1 MSWWERHRRR
11 FGGEWDSKI
20 EAFAVAECDYPTEC
34 KRRVGRYALW
44 CLCNDRDPSV
54 PNETLMGMYVDGTP
68 KLEGDGLMAD
78 PTQQSVRQY
87 VSNWQGWLQR

>member
-11 FGGEWDSKI
+11 FGDEWDSKI
-20 EAFAVAECDYPTEC
+20 EAFAAECDDPTEC
-34 KRRVGRYALW
+34 KRRVGRYVLW